1 MFYWGHRKPWIFTQ
15 CFCFALTKDTFRTFY
30 WTRQRFFFFLL
41 PPNLIS
47 ILRVFSFRRIRSIW
61 HICQYWENN
70 GKTNCAP
77 SFKKKKISD
86 WIHSKLERKSYQ
98 SRPHEVLSHW
108 TVKLYSKK
116 RLWCPCAM
124 VSSIWRRNPISQR
137 SGAIEKRFRK
147 GFTWRSWVWIL
158 IMAQPSVAGCQESN
172 IGDRRDGNTSSP
184 VNHSDTK
191 QS

>member
-1 MFYWGHRKPWIFTQ
+1 M
-15 CFCFALTKDTFRTFY
+15 
-30 WTRQRFFFFLL
+30 FFFLSS
-41 PPNLIS
+41 PQPNLHPTGFLLPS
-47 ILRVFSFRRIRSIW
+47 HTVDLTHLPVLRKQWKDQLCSVIF
-61 HICQYWENN
+61 
-70 GKTNCAP
+70 
-77 SFKKKKISD
+77 KKKISD

-98 SRPHEVLSHW
+98 SRPHEVLSYW

-147 GFTWRSWVWIL
+147 GFTRRSWVWIL

>member
-30 WTRQRFFFFLL
+30 WTRQRFFFFLSS
-41 PPNLIS
+41 PQPNLHPTGFLLPS
-47 ILRVFSFRRIRSIW
+47 HTVDLTHLPVLRKQWKDQLCSVIF
-61 HICQYWENN
+61 
-70 GKTNCAP
+70 
-77 SFKKKKISD
+77 KKKISD

-98 SRPHEVLSHW
+98 SRPHEVLSYW

-172 IGDRRDGNTSSP
+172 TGDRRDGNTSSP

>member
-1 MFYWGHRKPWIFTQ
+1 MNIYSVFLLRSYQGYISHLLLNTP
-15 CFCFALTKDTFRTFY
+15 A
-30 WTRQRFFFFLL
+30 FFFFSSSPQPNLHPTGFLL
-41 PPNLIS
+41 PSHTVDLTHLPV
-47 ILRVFSFRRIRSIW
+47 LRKQWKDQLCSVIFL
-61 HICQYWENN
+61 
-70 GKTNCAP
+70 
-77 SFKKKKISD
+77 KKISD

>member
-1 MFYWGHRKPWIFTQ
+1 MNIYSVFLLRSYQGYISHLLLNTP
-15 CFCFALTKDTFRTFY
+15 A
-30 WTRQRFFFFLL
+30 FFFFFL